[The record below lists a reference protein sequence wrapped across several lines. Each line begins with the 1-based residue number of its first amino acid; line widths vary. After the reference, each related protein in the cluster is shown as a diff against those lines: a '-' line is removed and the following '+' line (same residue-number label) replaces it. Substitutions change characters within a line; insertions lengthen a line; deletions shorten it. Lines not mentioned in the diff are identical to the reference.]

1 MKLALTTINP
11 KLSQFEVDLLNA
23 TQSTTVLELFE
34 GNNIRLTDEINHLV
48 SSNFSALGQKAKTE
62 DEIALIVIGLIEEI
76 QSYFPNLTMQEL
88 KIASNKGIRGEF
100 GEFMGVNVITYHK
113 FIKAFLNDEKR
124 KDVILKQREYI
135 EEQNRIKSQ
144 SEIAQIEKEFWEN
157 ETKRIAEFKITGVL
171 KTDNYETLYKIY
183 EKAGKID
190 LSVSDKW
197 EMFVKAKAETLK
209 ELRKLAV
216 KVDNPKKINEQ
227 IKRIESKQTTKVD
240 DLKIV
245 DMACKMVMEDYYRIQ
260 LTKLPPEF
268 KGHVLEHVG

>member
-11 KLSQFEVDLLNA
+11 KLSPVEVDLLNA
-23 TQSTTVLELFE
+23 SQSATVVELFD
-34 GNNIRLTDEINHLV
+34 GNRNRLAEEINHMV
-48 SSNFSALGQKAKTE
+48 TSNFSALGQKPKTE
-62 DEIALIVIGLIEEI
+62 KEISIIVIGLIEEI

-88 KIASNKGIRGEF
+88 KIALNKGIRGEF

-135 EEQNRIKSQ
+135 EEQNRAKSE

-157 ETKRIAEFKITGVL
+157 ETKRIAEFKKTGVL

-190 LSVSDKW
+190 LSNSEKW
-197 EMFVKAKAETLK
+197 ELFVKAKAETLQ
-209 ELRKLAV
+209 ELRKLSA

-227 IKRIESKQTTKVD
+227 IKRIESKQTTKID

-245 DMACKMVMEDYYRIQ
+245 DMACKMIMEDYYS
-260 LTKLPPEF
+260 K
-268 KGHVLEHVG
+268 H

>member
-23 TQSTTVLELFE
+23 TQSATVLELFE

-88 KIASNKGIRGEF
+88 KLASNKGIRGEF
-100 GEFMGVNVITYHK
+100 GEFMGINVITYHK

-144 SEIAQIEKEFWEN
+144 SEIEQIEKEFWEN

-197 EMFVKAKAETLK
+197 EMFVKAKAETLN
-209 ELRKLAV
+209 ELRKLSA

-245 DMACKMVMEDYYRIQ
+245 DMACKMIIEDYYRIQ
-260 LTKLPPEF
+260 
-268 KGHVLEHVG
+268 

>member
-1 MKLALTTINP
+1 MDKIALTTYSP
-11 KLSQFEVDLLNA
+11 KLTPTEVQILEA
-23 TQSTTVLELFE
+23 TQSKTVLQLLRETQSD
-34 GNNIRLTDEINHLV
+34 GIKAINQLV
-48 SSNFSALGQKAKTE
+48 STNINSLGQKPK
-62 DEIALIVIGLIEEI
+62 DQNEISLIVIGLIEEI
-76 QSYFPNLTMQEL
+76 ESYFPN
-88 KIASNKGIRGEF
+88 IASNKGIRGEF

-209 ELRKLAV
+209 ELRKLSA

-245 DMACKMVMEDYYRIQ
+245 DMACKMIMEDYYRIQ
-260 LTKLPPEF
+260 
-268 KGHVLEHVG
+268 

>member
-1 MKLALTTINP
+1 MDKIALTTYSP
-11 KLSQFEVDLLNA
+11 KLTPTEVQILEA
-23 TQSTTVLELFE
+23 TQSKTVLQLLKETQSD
-34 GNNIRLTDEINHLV
+34 GIKAINQLV
-48 SSNFSALGQKAKTE
+48 STNINSLGQKPK
-62 DEIALIVIGLIEEI
+62 DENEISFIVIGLIEEI
-76 QSYFPNLTMQEL
+76 ESYFPNLTMQEL

-100 GEFMGVNVITYHK
+100 GDFMGVNVITYHK

-144 SEIAQIEKEFWEN
+144 SEIAQIEKDFWEN
-157 ETKRIAEFKITGVL
+157 ETKRIAEFKITGVF

-209 ELRKLAV
+209 ELRKLSA

-245 DMACKMVMEDYYRIQ
+245 DMACKMIMEDYYGNS
-260 LTKLPPEF
+260 K
-268 KGHVLEHVG
+268 